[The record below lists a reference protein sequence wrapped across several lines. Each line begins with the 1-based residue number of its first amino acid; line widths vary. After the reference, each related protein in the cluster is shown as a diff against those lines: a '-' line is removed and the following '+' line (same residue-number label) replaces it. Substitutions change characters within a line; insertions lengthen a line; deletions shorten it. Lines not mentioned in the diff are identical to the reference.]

1 MSDVKSSRSVAAK
14 LNLLIVVTTS
24 LAILLVTVAGIHFDY
39 QQSQE
44 EVRRLLESHAK
55 VVGSNN
61 TAAIVFDE
69 PFSAKES
76 LKSLEMLSNVT
87 MAVIYNGDDQLFADY
102 QQDSVKGMP
111 IPAVK
116 APGYYEDGNY
126 LKLYQHITLD
136 NDKVGTILLSYDMSS
151 VYENLRT
158 MIFSN
163 LFLGLLA
170 ISASVLLASWFQ
182 RLLIRPIQELAKA
195 AERVSS
201 EGDYTVRVP
210 VSSHDEIGQLTEVF
224 NEMLQQVQD
233 RDGELARSH
242 DLLEQRVI
250 VRTKELTIAKDQ
262 AEQAARSKSQF
273 LAAMSHEIRT
283 PLNGVIGMS
292 SLLSSTELNE
302 EQRDSLTTVQSSA
315 ESLLTIIN
323 DILDFSKIEAG
334 KMELEPIAF
343 NLRDSFEELVDVMR
357 VKAIEKSIYLRL
369 YINPNVVEWV
379 TGDPGRIR
387 QVMMNF
393 ISNAIK
399 FTDSGGVLVDISN
412 KRNGEGLNHM
422 VFSVHDTGIGI
433 PQNKLAHV
441 FEEFT
446 QADSS
451 TTRKYGGTGLGL
463 SISNLLAQ
471 LMGGRL
477 EVASELNQGS
487 TFNLLLSL
495 PDAVADKHRAKDDYL
510 TQIPRLREAH
520 IMVVGDVTAAYQ
532 ITKKWCLSWT
542 PNTHYYPTLDTAK
555 TALAQ
560 QMKTDIIILDE
571 CLGRGGVVHFA
582 AELRCNFPELI
593 ILMLASKQED
603 QGESLREMGVDGYL
617 SRPVRELQLR
627 QSLLDLL
634 RDREAFLSG
643 EQLQKSFITPF
654 KDVATTSA
662 KVAPLRNLRVLLAED
677 NVVNQKVAV
686 RMLQKLGCSIDVA
699 ANGRE
704 AIRMWK
710 QFSYDLIFMDCHMPI
725 LDGYE
730 ATTAIREQEQQQEV
744 SEHVCIYALTANT
757 MSDEMELCNKVGMDG
772 FVSKPVRIDDLQG
785 IIEEVSA
792 TLATSTV

>member
-1 MSDVKSSRSVAAK
+1 MNQMKSGRSVAAK
-14 LNLLIVVTTS
+14 LNLLIVITTS
-24 LAILLVTVAGIHFDY
+24 LAILLVTIAGIHFDY

-44 EVRRLLESHAK
+44 EVRHLLESHAK

-69 PFSAKES
+69 PFSARES
-76 LKSLEMLSNVT
+76 LKSLEMLSSVT

-102 QQDSVKGMP
+102 QKASVRGLA

-116 APGYYEDGNY
+116 PPGYYEDGKY
-126 LKLYQHITLD
+126 LSLYQHIELD
-136 NDKVGTILLSYDMSS
+136 GDKVGTILLSYDMSS
-151 VYENLRT
+151 VYQNLRT

-170 ISASVLLASWFQ
+170 ISASVLMATWFQ
-182 RLLIRPIQELAKA
+182 RLLTRPIQELAKA
-195 AERVSS
+195 AERVSN

-210 VSSHDEIGQLTEVF
+210 VTSHDEIGQLSEIF

-250 VRTKELTIAKDQ
+250 ARTKELTIAKDQ

-283 PLNGVIGMS
+283 PLNGVIGMA

-343 NLRDSFEELVDVMR
+343 NVRDSFEELVDVMR
-357 VKAIEKSIYLRL
+357 VKAIEKSIYLQL
-369 YINPNVVEWV
+369 YISPSVVEWV
-379 TGDPGRIR
+379 KGDPGRIR

-399 FTDSGGVLVDISN
+399 FTDSGGVLVEVSN
-412 KRNGEGLNHM
+412 ERDGDGLNHLR
-422 VFSVHDTGIGI
+422 FSVHDTGIGI

-471 LMGGRL
+471 LMGGGL
-477 EVASELNQGS
+477 QVSSELNQGS
-487 TFNLLLSL
+487 TFSLQLTL
-495 PDAVADKHRAKDDYL
+495 PDAEVDHNRVKDPCL
-510 TQIPRLREAH
+510 TQMPLLRAAH
-520 IMVVGDVTAAYQ
+520 ILIVGDVTASYQ
-532 ITKKWCLSWT
+532 VTKKWCLSWT
-542 PNTHYYPTLDTAK
+542 PNTHFYQTIDSARS
-555 TALAQ
+555 ALAQ
-560 QMKTDIIILDE
+560 KNVKADVVILDE

-582 AELRCNFPELI
+582 AELRSLYPDLI

-627 QSLLDLL
+627 QSLIDLL
-634 RDREAFLSG
+634 HDREAFLSG
-643 EQLQKSFITPF
+643 VQEQKTFITPF
-654 KDVATTSA
+654 KEVAKPSA
-662 KVAPLRNLRVLLAED
+662 KLAPARNLRILLAED
-677 NVVNQKVAV
+677 NIVNQKVAV
-686 RMLQKLGCSIDVA
+686 RMLQKLGCSVDVA

-710 QFSYDLIFMDCHMPI
+710 QFSYDMIFMDCHMPI

-730 ATTAIREQEQQQEV
+730 ATSAIREQEV
-744 SEHVCIYALTANT
+744 SGHISIYALTANT
-757 MSDEMELCNKVGMDG
+757 MSDEIDLCNKVGMDG
-772 FVSKPVRIDDLQG
+772 FISKPVRIEDLRG

-792 TLATSTV
+792 SLDPSTV